1 MDLYNHC
8 IKTINLSFRSEVVRQ
23 YLNKYFVTVIGLF
36 LVSRPV
42 RLGTGQFA
50 DAKNLTSA
58 AISTYFVST
67 WKNME
72 AISTSIQDL
81 FELTNRVGK
90 LSGFAVRVNSLM
102 HRLEFYPPVLQ
113 DEVDAAML
121 GPNAPKFLK

>member
-1 MDLYNHC
+1 M
-8 IKTINLSFRSEVVRQ
+8 VRQ

-102 HRLEFYPPVLQ
+102 HRLEF
-113 DEVDAAML
+113 
-121 GPNAPKFLK
+121 